1 MSLVLMNGAGY
12 LRRADTGMRMTVTP
26 ASRCWQIRSTVAILR
41 STTWQPPAG
50 ALQEGEAMWNCLISC
65 AD

>member
-1 MSLVLMNGAGY
+1 MSRTPMNGTGHV
-12 LRRADTGMRMTVTP
+12 RGTDTGMRMNVTP
-26 ASRCWQIRSTVAILR
+26 ASRCWQIRSNAAILR